1 LRCLWNRTRW
11 QSLAEEE
18 KVTGHASVQVGTRR
32 GVTFGH
38 VEYHEFT
45 TEETKEEGKE
55 AHANLEPFYRSLSE
69 VLGEDVHSNWENHL
83 AVQHFKGDGPVGFN
97 ALLFVP
103 RREPCDLFE
112 PKMVRN
118 NFGLFLRRTF
128 ALVNSDAL
136 VPEWLNLV
144 TGVVEPQKG
153 QLALSQDELQ
163 RSYMFR
169 KIKKLVVKK
178 CFEMFAE
185 IVQKKGYP
193 QKFYVEFGRHLKLGP
208 YGDSHLGRMAAEL
221 LQPAAAAAVH
231 PSDSALLSGLQLSP
245 AAARGQRRP
254 SEDALRSRGCAA
266 LHDVHCVQHPA
277 YHRHWAQARVWRR
290 RLRLCGSQHLPPLF
304 G

>member
-221 LQPAAAAAVH
+221 LQPPAAAAAVH
-231 PSDSALLSGLQLSP
+231 PPGTQH
-245 AAARGQRRP
+245 
-254 SEDALRSRGCAA
+254 DAYAKEAA
-266 LHDVHCVQHPA
+266 LHSSCTVASSVPLPESEVAVAEVVATAMGHHGPRN
-277 YHRHWAQARVWRR
+277 HRATLGFALQRFFQRSMFS
-290 RLRLCGSQHLPPLF
+290 CC
-304 G
+304 